1 MYQVVKWQTHILPD
15 LQSENPHQ
23 LLRGQNISH
32 HYSLCIC
39 RPSFKL
45 FHFSNTAQIMLRFA
59 LLARSL
65 AHSSF
70 LGFVWWIYNLMHCF
84 LDLLRS
90 KMASWLSREGGG
102 VGRSTFG
109 SHWSSRALKNCCSAS
124 PAPYNT
130 RHDANNCCW
139 RMCEWY

>member
-1 MYQVVKWQTHILPD
+1 MYQVVTLQTHILPD
-15 LQSENPHQ
+15 SQSKDPHQ
-23 LLRGQNISH
+23 LFRGQNISH
-32 HYSLCIC
+32 PLSLCMC

-45 FHFSNTAQIMLRFA
+45 FHFANTVQIMLCLG

-90 KMASWLSREGGG
+90 KMASWLSR

-109 SHWSSRALKNCCSAS
+109 SHWSSRVLKNCRCAS
-124 PAPYNT
+124 PTPYNT
-130 RHDANNCCW
+130 RQDANNCC
-139 RMCEWY
+139 